1 MKEVSVQ
8 DVQGKKEEE
17 KKARTH
23 GLLADLKP
31 WPAAAPADGVPAED
45 DLGVQ
50 KVRRANSS

>member
-31 WPAAAPADGVPAED
+31 RPAAAPADGVPAED